1 MVNIIVLFSYGNL
14 LFISFPIFYLATTR
28 SSKSAKGNINRDVI
42 IPDNVIHRNKSATVS
57 ADAIGDVNHG
67 KKKGKDL
74 ETNLE
79 AAGAT
84 TSSRVLRPRHV
95 MRQTDLAPSGKFH
108 FYFLY
113 FAIYSD
119 YHRFRLLLQLTF
131 YFISYILFSDD
142 AFQ

>member
-1 MVNIIVLFSYGNL
+1 MVNIIVLVSYGNL
-14 LFISFPIFYLATTR
+14 LFISFPIFYLATTH
-28 SSKSAKGNINRDVI
+28 SSKSAKGNINRNVI
-42 IPDNVIHRNKSATVS
+42 VPDNVIHCNKSASVS

-67 KKKGKDL
+67 KKKGNL

-84 TSSRVLRPRHV
+84 TSSHVLRPRHV

-119 YHRFRLLLQLTF
+119 YYRFCLLLQLTF
-131 YFISYILFSDD
+131 YFISYILFSND
-142 AFQ
+142 ASQ